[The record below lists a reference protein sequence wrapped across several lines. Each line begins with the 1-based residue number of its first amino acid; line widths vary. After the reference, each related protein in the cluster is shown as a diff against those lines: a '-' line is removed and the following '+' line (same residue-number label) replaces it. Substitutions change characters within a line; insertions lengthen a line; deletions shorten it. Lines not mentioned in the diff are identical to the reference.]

1 MAPTTGR
8 MEAKLSLNWKQF
20 KDELRGAKSEVST
33 FARSAGASFA
43 SVRNML
49 GLVGVSVS
57 AGAMARWLRSTVS
70 DLSALGKQAR
80 DTGLDVEELQGLMR
94 GFERNT
100 RVNSEQLSTALVDFN
115 GRVGQAITGQG
126 ELAAV
131 ADRYGIAL
139 RGANGQVRSQ
149 SDLLREVARVIRSA
163 RTEQERLAIAQ
174 AAFGEPG
181 RLMASALA
189 SGVGVLDDM
198 VAQAREAGDVID
210 RNLIHRAE
218 ILDDKFDA
226 LTRRVGTFFQTLAVG
241 VLAGGAETAQ
251 DTLERMFGTLERAR
265 SILGD
270 GLFDT
275 LIAETGELAQ
285 IDGVIE
291 RLEGLGFS
299 AEEMGRSA
307 RWAEGQLAGLVF
319 GLNEL
324 GQTAPA
330 ERIRTLYDELV
341 TMIGGLNDG
350 SIGADEFSARLVEIS
365 QEAVDL
371 VSDLDD
377 IDSARFTRVT
387 TALGRMIEQLVAAR
401 RQAQGLRTDLPG
413 AVVTQSESFWDTD
426 ESRFSLNRLAPATS
440 PRPPPAPV
448 LDSIGNRGGRGGRS
462 GRELNDYVRATAAI
476 REETSALEMEAAALA
491 ATAVAGMEYA
501 QAIDYAQQR
510 ATLMNAAQQ
519 AGITITPALQ
529 AEIDGLARAYAEA
542 GAAAERS
549 ADQLREVEEQ
559 AERGAERFVDF
570 FGRMSKGGDDARRAV
585 IDLIAEL
592 LRMRAIEG
600 LSGLAKSGGGGFLGS
615 VVRFLGF
622 DKGGYTGDQPDSSV
636 AGVVH
641 GGEYV
646 FSARAVRRLGI
657 GALER
662 MHQAATRGYRSG
674 GYVGSVPASAA
685 TAASGGSAA
694 ATININIDGANG
706 DQHVLDLVRQGVRQ
720 GLELYDRGLPDRVSQ
735 IQRNPRSR

>member
-8 MEAKLSLNWKQF
+8 MEAKLSLNWKHF
-20 KDELRGAKSEVST
+20 KDELRGAKTEVST

-57 AGAMARWLRSTVS
+57 AGAMARWLRGTVS

-100 RVNSEQLSTALVDFN
+100 RVNSEQLATALVDFN

-149 SDLLREVARVIRSA
+149 SDLLREVSRAIRTA
-163 RTEQERLAIAQ
+163 RTEQERLVIAQ

-189 SGVGVLDDM
+189 SGAGVLDDM
-198 VAQAREAGDVID
+198 MAQAREAGDVID

-241 VLAGGAETAQ
+241 ALAGGAETAR

-341 TMIGGLNDG
+341 TMIAGLNDG

-377 IDSARFTRVT
+377 VDSARFTRVT

-413 AVVTQSESFWDTD
+413 AAVTQSESFWDTD

-462 GRELNDYVRATAAI
+462 GRELNDYARATAAI

-491 ATAVAGMEYA
+491 GTAVAGMEYA
-501 QAIDYAQQR
+501 QAIDYARQR

-519 AGITITPALQ
+519 AGIAITPALQ
-529 AEIDGLARAYAEA
+529 AEIDGLARAYVEA

-592 LRMRAIEG
+592 LRMRAIED
-600 LSGLAKSGGGGFLGS
+600 LSGLAKSGGGGLLGS

-622 DKGGYTGDQPDSSV
+622 DKGGYTGDQPDSAV

-657 GALER
+657 GALEQ

-685 TAASGGSAA
+685 TAASGGSGSAN
-694 ATININIDGANG
+694 ININIDGANG